1 MARQTVVDAMKFDE
15 VLMSSAYLWSEM
27 SACKRRQV
35 GCVIAKD
42 SRILSTGYNGTISG
56 TANCCEDLVN
66 DIPVTKGTVLHAEQN
81 ALMFALKEG
90 ISTKGATLYCTDA
103 PCVMCSKL
111 IAQAGITEVVFHRQ
125 YHNTEGLSLL
135 ALANIKVRQIKNN

>member
-1 MARQTVVDAMKFDE
+1 MYTVVVAMKFDR
-15 VLMSSAYLWSEM
+15 VLMNSAYLWSEM

-35 GCVIAKD
+35 GCVVAKD
-42 SRILSTGYNGTISG
+42 SRILSTGYNGTISD
-56 TANCCEDLVN
+56 TDNCCEDQTNGKL
-66 DIPVTKGTVLHAEQN
+66 VTKDTVLHAEQN

-90 ISTKGATLYCTDA
+90 ISTKDATLYCTDA
-103 PCVMCSKL
+103 PCVMCAKL

-135 ALANIKVRQIKNN
+135 ALANIKVRQLENN